1 MPQDAATTDHDY
13 EALQQLI
20 LRAIEII
27 RSDDFDQ
34 YFNLFTDDAVW
45 MMPSSYDDV
54 YKEEARNFYRFTQ
67 KFRFDQQ
74 VSIEEL
80 FVDHDVAF
88 ARISFDG
95 YLKARFDPES
105 PTMRSVSRHLWL
117 FERQPD
123 GQWKISRDI
132 WNNPKLPAKRAG
144 SAG

>member
-54 YKEEARNFYRFTQ
+54 YKEEARNCLLYT
-67 KFRFDQQ
+67 
-74 VSIEEL
+74 
-80 FVDHDVAF
+80 
-88 ARISFDG
+88 
-95 YLKARFDPES
+95 S
-105 PTMRSVSRHLWL
+105 PS
-117 FERQPD
+117 P
-123 GQWKISRDI
+123 RD
-132 WNNPKLPAKRAG
+132 
-144 SAG
+144 